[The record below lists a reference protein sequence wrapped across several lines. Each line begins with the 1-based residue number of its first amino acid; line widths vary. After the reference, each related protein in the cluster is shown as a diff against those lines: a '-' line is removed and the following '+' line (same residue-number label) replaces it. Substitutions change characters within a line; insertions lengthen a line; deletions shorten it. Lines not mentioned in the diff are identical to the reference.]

1 MMEWWAKAGLG
12 ARLFEIQL
20 VVDETLND
28 DAVFLIKGDIR
39 FGDLPACPK
48 LLGSTRGFGAMMA
61 YNVAKAH
68 LPEGIRW

>member
-1 MMEWWAKAGLG
+1 MEWWAQAGLG
-12 ARLFEIQL
+12 VQAFEIQL
-20 VVDETLND
+20 VVDETLDD
-28 DAVFLIKGDIR
+28 DAVFLIEGDFR
-39 FGDLPACPK
+39 FGGQPVCPR